1 MALFP
6 REREKR
12 PLQER
17 GGNYCPL
24 DPLHT
29 ITLMVEGKKIFY
41 LTIIDPSPHT

>member
-6 REREKR
+6 REKGKR

-17 GGNYCPL
+17 GGHYCPL

-29 ITLMVEGKKIFY
+29 TTSIVEGKKIFY
-41 LTIIDPSPHT
+41 LIIIDPSAHT